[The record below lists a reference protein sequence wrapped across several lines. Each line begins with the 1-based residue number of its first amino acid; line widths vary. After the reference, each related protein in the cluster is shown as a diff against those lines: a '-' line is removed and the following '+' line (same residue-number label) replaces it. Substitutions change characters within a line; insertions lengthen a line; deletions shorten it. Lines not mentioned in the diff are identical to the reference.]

1 VRRFRTRGPGRSRR
15 FARLTVHGERRH
27 YSLLR
32 SIEDVQ
38 AEKRLK
44 EVLLQA
50 YLAHEAGHAE
60 GATA

>member
-1 VRRFRTRGPGRSRR
+1 MSGVT
-15 FARLTVHGERRH
+15 

-32 SIEDVQ
+32 SVEDAQ

-44 EVLLQA
+44 DFLLQA
-50 YLAHEAGHAE
+50 YLAHEAGGAE